1 MRATLDYLRNDGKR
15 IGPADAVFRAAAG
28 TAMAGAMETLSTPA
42 PAHRVAM
49 YDMDRTITRSGTYSG
64 FLMHVVRRRQQWRLV
79 LLPLVGLAGLAYM
92 LRLIDRSRLKAIN
105 LRLLIGARFERA
117 EIAPL
122 AESYADKVVA
132 GGLHPAAL
140 DQIAA
145 DRAAGYRLLLATAS
159 FHLYVDAIAQ
169 RLGIADV
176 LATRLDGPDGADHI
190 HARLAGD
197 NCYGAAK
204 FARIG
209 EWLADN
215 AITREDAHIRAYSD
229 HVSDHPMLHFADE
242 AVATTPSR
250 ALRRLAPQMGWQVVD
265 WRKTR

>member
-1 MRATLDYLRNDGKR
+1 MEVPTLDPVRDY
-15 IGPADAVFRAAAG
+15 
-28 TAMAGAMETLSTPA
+28 
-42 PAHRVAM
+42 AHRVAM

-64 FLMHVVRRRQQWRLV
+64 FLMHVARRRQQWRLL
-79 LLPLVGLAGLAYM
+79 LLPLVALAAAAYS
-92 LRLIDRSRLKAIN
+92 LR
-105 LRLLIGARFERA
+105 
-117 EIAPL
+117 
-122 AESYADKVVA
+122 
-132 GGLHPAAL
+132 AAL

-145 DRAAGYRLLLATAS
+145 DRAAGYRVLLATAS
-159 FHLYVDAIAQ
+159 FHLYVDAIAR
-169 RLGIADV
+169 RLGIDDV
-176 LATRLDGPDGADHI
+176 LATRLDAPDGADHI

-229 HVSDHPMLHFADE
+229 HVSDHPMLGFADE

-250 ALRRLAPQMGWQVVD
+250 ALKKLAPQRGWAVVD
-265 WRKTR
+265 WRQKT

>member
-1 MRATLDYLRNDGKR
+1 MND
-15 IGPADAVFRAAAG
+15 
-28 TAMAGAMETLSTPA
+28 AMETHPVPPMTVY
-42 PAHRVAM
+42 AHRVAM

-64 FLMHVVRRRQQWRLV
+64 FLMHVARRRQQWRLL
-79 LLPLVGLAGLAYM
+79 LLPLVGLAGAAYA
-92 LRLIDRSRLKAIN
+92 LRLIDRSQLKAIN
-105 LRLLIGARFERA
+105 LRLLVGKRFRRS

-132 GGLHPAAL
+132 RGLHAAAV

-159 FHLYVDAIAQ
+159 FHLYVDAIAR
-169 RLGIADV
+169 RLGIDDV
-176 LATRLDGPDGADHI
+176 LATRLDERDGADHV

-197 NCYGAAK
+197 NCYGEAK
-204 FARIG
+204 FARISD
-209 EWLADN
+209 WLAAND
-215 AITREDAHIRAYSD
+215 ITRDQAHVRAYSD

-250 ALRRLAPQMGWQVVD
+250 KLKRLAPKMGWQVVD
-265 WRKTR
+265 WRARR

>member
-1 MRATLDYLRNDGKR
+1 
-15 IGPADAVFRAAAG
+15 
-28 TAMAGAMETLSTPA
+28 
-42 PAHRVAM
+42 
-49 YDMDRTITRSGTYSG
+49 
-64 FLMHVVRRRQQWRLV
+64 
-79 LLPLVGLAGLAYM
+79 LLPLVALAAAAYS

-105 LRLLIGARFERA
+105 LRLLVGKSFNRA

-122 AESYADKVVA
+122 AESYADQVIARGVHA
-132 GGLHPAAL
+132 AAL

-145 DRAAGYRLLLATAS
+145 DRAAGYRVLLATAS
-159 FHLYVDAIAQ
+159 FHLYVDAIAR
-169 RLGIADV
+169 RLGIDDV
-176 LATRLDGPDGADHI
+176 LATRLDAPDGADHI

-229 HVSDHPMLHFADE
+229 HVSDHPMLGFADE

-250 ALRRLAPQMGWQVVD
+250 ALKKLAPQRGWAVVD
-265 WRKTR
+265 WRQKT

>member
-1 MRATLDYLRNDGKR
+1 MNG
-15 IGPADAVFRAAAG
+15 G
-28 TAMAGAMETLSTPA
+28 METPSVPPA
-42 PAHRVAM
+42 PGHAHRVAM

-64 FLMHVVRRRQQWRLV
+64 FLMHVARRRQQWRLL
-79 LLPLVGLAGLAYM
+79 LLPLVGLAGAGYA

-105 LRLLIGARFERA
+105 LRLLVGKRFRRS

-122 AESYADKVVA
+122 AESYADKVIA
-132 GGLHPAAL
+132 RGLHAAAL

-159 FHLYVDAIAQ
+159 FHLYVDAIAR
-169 RLGIADV
+169 RLGIDDV
-176 LATRLDGPDGADHI
+176 LATRLDEPDGADHI

-197 NCYGAAK
+197 NCYGEAK
-204 FARIG
+204 FARISD
-209 EWLADN
+209 WLAIN
-215 AITREDAHIRAYSD
+215 EITRDQVHVRAYSD

-250 ALRRLAPQMGWQVVD
+250 RLKRLAPKMGWQVVD
-265 WRKTR
+265 WRGRK

>member
-1 MRATLDYLRNDGKR
+1 MEVPTLDPVRDY
-15 IGPADAVFRAAAG
+15 
-28 TAMAGAMETLSTPA
+28 
-42 PAHRVAM
+42 AHRVAM

-64 FLMHVVRRRQQWRLV
+64 FLMHVARRRQQWRLL
-79 LLPLVGLAGLAYM
+79 LLPLVVG
-92 LRLIDRSRLKAIN
+92 RSFN
-105 LRLLIGARFERA
+105 RA

-122 AESYADKVVA
+122 AESYADQVIARGVHA
-132 GGLHPAAL
+132 AAL

-145 DRAAGYRLLLATAS
+145 DRAAGYRVLLATAS
-159 FHLYVDAIAQ
+159 FHLYVDAIAR
-169 RLGIADV
+169 RLGIDDV
-176 LATRLDGPDGADHI
+176 LATRLDAPDGADHI

-229 HVSDHPMLHFADE
+229 HVSDHPMLGFADE

-250 ALRRLAPQMGWQVVD
+250 ALKKLAPQRGWAVVD
-265 WRKTR
+265 WRQKT